1 MANEL
6 NPDEMQDDWRSQP
19 ADPVRIP
26 ADELRRR
33 SVLCEGNKRR
43 AFWAG
48 ASLSVFS
55 AALCAWF
62 FYRLPDTV
70 PRIGFALTFIGE
82 VVFLYQWLKLRRG
95 AEEQAGPTAVAYR
108 AQLVRQRERVLSIR
122 KMFLL
127 PFVPGP
133 AVILLGF
140 LIPQLGVVPAVALT
154 SAFLAW
160 PSAVVIPLARRRARR
175 IEREIAELDA
185 QLS

>member
-6 NPDEMQDDWRSQP
+6 KPDDMQDVWHSQP
-19 ADPVRIP
+19 ADPFRLP

-48 ASLSVFS
+48 ASLSILS
-55 AALCAWF
+55 AALCTWF
-62 FYRLPDTV
+62 FYRLPYTL
-70 PRIGFALTFIGE
+70 PRIGFVLTFIGE
-82 VVFLYQWLKLRRG
+82 VVFLYQWLELRRG
-95 AEEQAGPTAVAYR
+95 AKEQTGSTAVAYR
-108 AQLVRQRERVLSIR
+108 AQLVRQRELVLSMWKR
-122 KMFLL
+122 FLL

-154 SAFLAW
+154 SAYLAS
-160 PSAVVIPLARRRARR
+160 PFAVVIPLAQSRARR
-175 IEREIAELDA
+175 IEREIAGLDT
-185 QLS
+185 QIR